1 MQSKYRFLRCSVA
14 RFPIAGQPLVSAR
27 RIASSGLPTI
37 RPPRVMYHLALRNS
51 KYPTTNAG
59 MANNP
64 RASYKP
70 PRS

>member
-1 MQSKYRFLRCSVA
+1 MQANGFW
-14 RFPIAGQPLVSAR
+14 AGNEQLLPNPEKE
-27 RIASSGLPTI
+27 GLPTI